1 MNTRL
6 AIIRSEGKEHLCYRE
21 EECFVDVSY
30 PMVTFTK
37 GEDDFEIVKCDH
49 PSMEET
55 FLYQESRL
63 SIVIEMYHNGWPALS
78 LKDPVT
84 HEIYTVL
91 TVNLEDKAAFSLPDR
106 AFVDINNNPDAMEFL
121 LSNKLAEDT
130 GYRRQSGWG
139 GGPQGA
145 HYRVVCW
152 VSYPMV
158 TLNLPTFYRLD
169 PHVFSAI
176 LNIR

>member
-37 GEDDFEIVKCDH
+37 GEDDFEIAKCDH

-91 TVNLEDKAAFSLPDR
+91 TVNLEDKAAYSAALTSITCILSQ
-106 AFVDINNNPDAMEFL
+106 FV
-121 LSNKLAEDT
+121 
-130 GYRRQSGWG
+130 RQKELHGI
-139 GGPQGA
+139 
-145 HYRVVCW
+145 RIVVDVHECP
-152 VSYPMV
+152 V
-158 TLNLPTFYRLD
+158 RQ
-169 PHVFSAI
+169 
-176 LNIR
+176 

>member
-91 TVNLEDKAAFSLPDR
+91 TVNLEDKAHSHCLTGHSWTSTTILMPWSSFCPTNWLRIQVIDVR
-106 AFVDINNNPDAMEFL
+106 AV
-121 LSNKLAEDT
+121 
-130 GYRRQSGWG
+130 G
-139 GGPQGA
+139 
-145 HYRVVCW
+145 
-152 VSYPMV
+152 
-158 TLNLPTFYRLD
+158 
-169 PHVFSAI
+169 
-176 LNIR
+176 

>member
-37 GEDDFEIVKCDH
+37 GEDDFEIIKCDH

-91 TVNLEDKAAFSLPDR
+91 TVNLEDILMPLSSFCLTNWLRIQVIDVRAA
-106 AFVDINNNPDAMEFL
+106 
-121 LSNKLAEDT
+121 
-130 GYRRQSGWG
+130 G
-139 GGPQGA
+139 
-145 HYRVVCW
+145 
-152 VSYPMV
+152 
-158 TLNLPTFYRLD
+158 
-169 PHVFSAI
+169 
-176 LNIR
+176 

>member
-1 MNTRL
+1 MFCRCIL
-6 AIIRSEGKEHLCYRE
+6 SDGDIYQR
-21 EECFVDVSY
+21 
-30 PMVTFTK
+30 
-37 GEDDFEIVKCDH
+37 EDDLKLPNATIR
-49 PSMEET
+49 PWEET

-130 GYRRQSGWG
+130 GYRRQSG
-139 GGPQGA
+139 
-145 HYRVVCW
+145 
-152 VSYPMV
+152 
-158 TLNLPTFYRLD
+158 
-169 PHVFSAI
+169 
-176 LNIR
+176 

>member
-37 GEDDFEIVKCDH
+37 GEDDFEIAKCDH

-91 TVNLEDKAAFSLPDR
+91 TVNLEDKAAFLSL
-106 AFVDINNNPDAMEFL
+106 I
-121 LSNKLAEDT
+121 
-130 GYRRQSGWG
+130 
-139 GGPQGA
+139 
-145 HYRVVCW
+145 H
-152 VSYPMV
+152 
-158 TLNLPTFYRLD
+158 
-169 PHVFSAI
+169 I
-176 LNIR
+176 

>member
-1 MNTRL
+1 
-6 AIIRSEGKEHLCYRE
+6 
-21 EECFVDVSY
+21 
-30 PMVTFTK
+30 MVPFTK
-37 GEDDFEIVKCDH
+37 GEDDFEIVNCDH

-130 GYRRQSGWG
+130 GYKRQSG
-139 GGPQGA
+139 
-145 HYRVVCW
+145 W

-169 PHVFSAI
+169 PHAFSAI

>member
-63 SIVIEMYHNGWPALS
+63 SIVIEMYHN
-78 LKDPVT
+78 
-84 HEIYTVL
+84 
-91 TVNLEDKAAFSLPDR
+91 
-106 AFVDINNNPDAMEFL
+106 PDAMEFL

-130 GYRRQSGWG
+130 GYRRQSG
-139 GGPQGA
+139 
-145 HYRVVCW
+145 W

>member
-1 MNTRL
+1 VTITRL
-6 AIIRSEGKEHLCYRE
+6 KKQAGECRPINLQVNNFKTSYEYEHPIGYNPFR
-21 EECFVDVSY
+21 
-30 PMVTFTK
+30 
-37 GEDDFEIVKCDH
+37 VKCDH

-121 LSNKLAEDT
+121 LSNKLA
-130 GYRRQSGWG
+130 
-139 GGPQGA
+139 
-145 HYRVVCW
+145 V
-152 VSYPMV
+152 
-158 TLNLPTFYRLD
+158 
-169 PHVFSAI
+169 
-176 LNIR
+176 

>member
-6 AIIRSEGKEHLCYRE
+6 ARIRSEGKEHLCYRE

-37 GEDDFEIVKCDH
+37 GEDDFEIAKCDH

-130 GYRRQSGWG
+130 GYRRQSG
-139 GGPQGA
+139 
-145 HYRVVCW
+145 
-152 VSYPMV
+152 
-158 TLNLPTFYRLD
+158 
-169 PHVFSAI
+169 
-176 LNIR
+176 

>member
-106 AFVDINNNPDAMEFL
+106 AYPKLSASSSRLCQAEFPV
-121 LSNKLAEDT
+121 LADSPSHLHTDGE
-130 GYRRQSGWG
+130 
-139 GGPQGA
+139 
-145 HYRVVCW
+145 
-152 VSYPMV
+152 
-158 TLNLPTFYRLD
+158 
-169 PHVFSAI
+169 
-176 LNIR
+176 

>member
-30 PMVTFTK
+30 PMVYILPK
-37 GEDDFEIVKCDH
+37 GRMILKLSNATIRPWKRLSCIRKAV
-49 PSMEET
+49 
-55 FLYQESRL
+55 L

-130 GYRRQSGWG
+130 GYRRQSGW
-139 GGPQGA
+139 
-145 HYRVVCW
+145 

>member
-1 MNTRL
+1 MNTQL
-6 AIIRSEGKEHLCYRE
+6 AIIRSKGKEHICYRE

-91 TVNLEDKAAFSLPDR
+91 TVNLED
-106 AFVDINNNPDAMEFL
+106 
-121 LSNKLAEDT
+121 
-130 GYRRQSGWG
+130 
-139 GGPQGA
+139 
-145 HYRVVCW
+145 
-152 VSYPMV
+152 
-158 TLNLPTFYRLD
+158 
-169 PHVFSAI
+169 
-176 LNIR
+176 

>member
-37 GEDDFEIVKCDH
+37 GEDDFEIIKCDH
-49 PSMEET
+49 
-55 FLYQESRL
+55 
-63 SIVIEMYHNGWPALS
+63 
-78 LKDPVT
+78 
-84 HEIYTVL
+84 
-91 TVNLEDKAAFSLPDR
+91 
-106 AFVDINNNPDAMEFL
+106 
-121 LSNKLAEDT
+121 
-130 GYRRQSGWG
+130 
-139 GGPQGA
+139 
-145 HYRVVCW
+145 

-169 PHVFSAI
+169 PHAFSAI